1 MLEVTS
7 LMNNRK
13 KTNKLSRTSMRESK
27 TLEVEEI
34 IKSLQEKLGAEQ
46 QKTQGYL
53 TRLKYLQ
60 ADFENYRKRAEKQV
74 EDSVKRSNEQFVT
87 CLLSVLDDFE
97 SAISVGETTENKDA
111 LLDGIKMVYK
121 KLVDI
126 LTKEGLEH
134 LECVGKPFDPNKHEI
149 LTQVPTNNHQSGTVL
164 EEARKGFVFKGKV
177 LRPGVVTVACEYSK
191 GEDNE

>member
-1 MLEVTS
+1 
-7 LMNNRK
+7 MNNQK
-13 KTNKLSRTSMRESK
+13 KTNKSSRTSMKESK
-27 TLEVEEI
+27 NLEVEEI

-46 QKTQGYL
+46 QKTQEYL

-74 EDSVKRSNEQFVT
+74 QDLVNRSNEQLVT
-87 CLLSVLDDFE
+87 CLLGILDDFE

-111 LLDGIKMVYK
+111 MLDGIKMIHK
-121 KLVDI
+121 KLDDI
-126 LTKEGLEH
+126 LTKEGLER

-149 LTQVPTNNHQSGTVL
+149 LAQVPTNNHQSGTVL

-177 LRPGVVTVACEYSK
+177 LRPSVVTIACENSK
-191 GEDNE
+191 GENNE